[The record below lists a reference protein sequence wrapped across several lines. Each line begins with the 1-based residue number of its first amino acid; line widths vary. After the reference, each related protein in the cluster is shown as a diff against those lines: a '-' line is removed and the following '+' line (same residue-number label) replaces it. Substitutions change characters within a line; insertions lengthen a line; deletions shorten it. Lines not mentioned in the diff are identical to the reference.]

1 MINQIFPNYFYS
13 LLTPTNKEEIL
24 KADKNAK
31 IDKNIKR
38 EEVPTHK
45 QSFLFPEELGSFLV
59 PSVQKFFKELGYK
72 DKTEVTLQSIWKNVY
87 EKGQY
92 QNMHDHLC
100 GYDNADL
107 SASLFLEDDHPN
119 ASRFYFYNRHQSEI
133 SGAWRK
139 MIKSLSNF
147 HVYWIYPK
155 AGDILFFPSHMLHGV
170 TPHNLEKPR
179 ETISFNM
186 KIK

>member
-13 LLTPTNKEEIL
+13 LITPTNKEEIL
-24 KADKNAK
+24 KAAKNAK
-31 IDKNIKR
+31 IDKNLKR
-38 EEVPTHK
+38 EGVPTHR

-59 PSVQKFFKELGYK
+59 PSVQKFFKELGHK

-92 QNMHDHLC
+92 QNMHDHLY

-119 ASRFYFYNRHQSEI
+119 ASRFYFYHFN
-133 SGAWRK
+133 A
-139 MIKSLSNF
+139 
-147 HVYWIYPK
+147 YWIYPK